1 MIKYLVVILF
11 ILLRG
16 VFAAVDTALV
26 YTDKYKVAKLVKKD
40 KKSEKINF
48 LIEDKIRFWGV
59 IEIGI
64 ISVELFLTAFVAE
77 EFTSKLAYNI
87 QLYGIGHEIATII
100 SVFIITL
107 ILTFVLLVFGT
118 ILPKQIARNNPEKIA
133 YQYITALW
141 IFSKINHP
149 FEWIVKQVTK
159 TFSWLLNIEQNPESR
174 LSEKQIKMIIAE
186 GKEQGA
192 LENLEKQI
200 AIKALNFDDIKIKNI
215 MIKKENIDFLNINA
229 GSKEILN
236 NINEYKYTRIPVYKE
251 NIERKENILGI
262 FNIKDLIVEY
272 SKTNRMNIKI
282 EKHLRK
288 IDFSH
293 INEDVADVFKRIQ
306 KNKIAMTIVLDE
318 NDNVCG
324 MATIEDMLET
334 LVGKIF
340 DEYEKNKEK

>member
-1 MIKYLVVILF
+1 MIKYLIVILF

-26 YTDKYKVAKLVKKD
+26 YTDKYKVAKMVKKD
-40 KKSEKINF
+40 KKSEKIKF

-77 EFTSKLAYNI
+77 EFTNRLANNI
-87 QLYGIGHEIATII
+87 QAYGIGNEIATII

-159 TFSWLLNIEQNPESR
+159 TFSWLLNIEQDPESR
-174 LSEKQIKMIIAE
+174 LTEKQIKMIIAE

-215 MIKKENIDFLNINA
+215 MIKKENVDFLNIEA
-229 GSKEILN
+229 DSKEILN
-236 NINEYKYTRIPVYKE
+236 NINEYKFTRIPVYKD
-251 NIERKENILGI
+251 NIETKENILGI

-272 SKTNRMNIKI
+272 SKTNRMNLKI
-282 EKHLRK
+282 ERHLK
-288 IDFSH
+288 EIDFSNR
-293 INEDVADVFKRIQ
+293 NEDVADVFKRMQ

-324 MATIEDMLET
+324 LATIEDMLET

-340 DEYEKNKEK
+340 DEYEKNMP